1 MQKEKKK
8 AKLEFGIEL
17 QRLEELRCQI
27 SYVGW
32 CWLTCMETEKKNLKH
47 HWLRRGIP
55 QQLWGYKLSVW

>member
-32 CWLTCMETEKKNLKH
+32 C
-47 HWLRRGIP
+47 
-55 QQLWGYKLSVW
+55 